1 MVAAA
6 PQDRAQNAPTGSD
19 YRPLCCFPL
28 QILLPLPAR
37 GEAVH
42 HGAMG
47 EGALGGRDVF
57 APAGPGLL
65 RRGLQR
71 AAVAEGDAPRQAA
84 DAVNGVEVGG
94 CLLVRLAAG
103 EERDAGDGGGTQAL
117 GSFTVF
123 SATSSTP
130 ARFFDFLP
138 ATTMLGLSTIPSSA
152 TL

>member
-1 MVAAA
+1 MVAAP
-6 PQDRAQNAPTGSD
+6 PQGSGAKRAVGVGSATV
-19 YRPLCCFPL
+19 RLCRLLL
-28 QILLPLPAR
+28 QILLPLPTR

-84 DAVNGVEVGG
+84 DAVDGVEVGG
-94 CLLVRLAAG
+94 CLLVRLADG
-103 EERDAGDGGGTQAL
+103 EESDAGDGGGKGGL
-117 GSFTVF
+117 ERLHGL
-123 SATSSTP
+123 TS
-130 ARFFDFLP
+130 RL
-138 ATTMLGLSTIPSSA
+138 LH
-152 TL
+152 